1 MRNKSIIQVGV
12 VASADPNQFEEQL
25 NSRLR
30 ELADYNSCPN
40 RKHRG
45 RTK

>member
-30 ELADYNSCPN
+30 EPKAPGLN
-40 RKHRG
+40 KVRG
-45 RTK
+45 TVR